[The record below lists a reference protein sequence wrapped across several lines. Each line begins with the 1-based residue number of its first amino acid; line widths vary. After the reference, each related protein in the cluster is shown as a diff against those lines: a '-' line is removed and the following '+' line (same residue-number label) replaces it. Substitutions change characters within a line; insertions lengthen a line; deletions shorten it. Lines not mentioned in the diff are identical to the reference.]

1 QIHITQIQSLT
12 KQCSTPVPTSLS
24 NLGLA
29 EALGMET
36 LAEGVETQALMEIL
50 RSEGCDMIQGYL
62 IGRPMPGNH
71 VQRMLSSA
79 QTTVALG

>member
-1 QIHITQIQSLT
+1 MRALEDGGSAQAIVRAITT
-12 KQCSTPVPTSLS
+12 
-24 NLGLA
+24 LA
-29 EALGMET
+29 DALGMET

-50 RSEGCDMIQGYL
+50 RSEGCNMIQVYL

-71 VQRMLSSA
+71 VQRMLSSV

>member
-1 QIHITQIQSLT
+1 VRALEEGGSAQAIVRAITT
-12 KQCSTPVPTSLS
+12 
-24 NLGLA
+24 LA